1 MSKHLVDID
10 DATLRAAQ
18 RTLRTRT
25 IKDTVHQALRRVAGG
40 DASRVKRALDALATV
55 ELVDRKSAW
64 R

>member
-25 IKDTVHQALRRVAGG
+25 IKDTVHQALRRVATA
-40 DASRVKRALDALATV
+40 DDKRVKRALDELGNI
-55 ELVDRKSAW
+55 ELVDRKVAW